1 MKKIINVNFKT
12 FDGAFTKLPEECM
25 QIDESE
31 DIYLGSTNSYYF
43 DKVVADELN
52 LSNLFV
58 QKQSLNLQDKKIY
71 RYSNLNLP
79 RQKVDLLKERFD
91 IKVIRNPDKADI
103 HVTSLQHI
111 GNIIDHEWRG
121 GYLTVGNFYSLC
133 KSLKEQNVLSDD
145 LLEKLRI
152 KFSMMNSNDHI
163 IKIDFPY
170 YSSSYYTI
178 FKALFTTA
186 INNLENKLESK
197 NRSLVVRKIN
207 TKAFNDILNPA
218 ATVVLD
224 TDILNIIDE
233 DLAVLDNDQYD
244 QVKGMILS
252 NDRENRTLGLE
263 MLANCNVEKS
273 FDLVSSLYWWH
284 YDWLKDTTN
293 WNSVNVKALRSRLR
307 SYEGGHSIVN
317 VHAYNNFI
325 KILVQDGK
333 LTEFLA
339 TQTREKLLNEFLGN
353 SVGPTSDV
361 FEVAFDNLKIKKEFN
376 NSIND

>member
-1 MKKIINVNFKT
+1 MKLHLT
-12 FDGAFTKLPEECM
+12 TQQLEDG
-25 QIDESE
+25 
-31 DIYLGSTNSYYF
+31 
-43 DKVVADELN
+43 
-52 LSNLFV
+52 
-58 QKQSLNLQDKKIY
+58 
-71 RYSNLNLP
+71 
-79 RQKVDLLKERFD
+79 
-91 IKVIRNPDKADI
+91 
-103 HVTSLQHI
+103 
-111 GNIIDHEWRG
+111 
-121 GYLTVGNFYSLC
+121 
-133 KSLKEQNVLSDD
+133 
-145 LLEKLRI
+145 
-152 KFSMMNSNDHI
+152 
-163 IKIDFPY
+163 
-170 YSSSYYTI
+170 
-178 FKALFTTA
+178 
-186 INNLENKLESK
+186 LENK

-293 WNSVNVKALRSRLR
+293 WNSVNVKALRSRLK
-307 SYEGGHSIVN
+307 SYEGGHSISN
-317 VHAYNNFI
+317 MYAYNSFI
-325 KILVQDGK
+325 KNLVQDGK

-339 TQTREKLLNEFLGN
+339 TQTREKLLNEFLGTA
-353 SVGPTSDV
+353 VGPTSEV